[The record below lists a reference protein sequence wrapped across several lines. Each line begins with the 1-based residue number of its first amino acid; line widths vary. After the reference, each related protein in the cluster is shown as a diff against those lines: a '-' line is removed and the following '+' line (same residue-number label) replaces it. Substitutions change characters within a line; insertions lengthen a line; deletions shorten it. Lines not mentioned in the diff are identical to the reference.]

1 MYCLAVGYSP
11 ARTVRPLTLTR
22 LSNWLYIK
30 SYAYLLEISCD
41 KYSEVAEVTIFASR
55 LSLGEGPRK
64 VIVKDTIDIAGFP
77 TCAGSAALADAPP
90 AAAHAEIVERTLKAG
105 YHIVG
110 KANLHEL
117 AFGMTGINAWAG
129 TPENPRYPNLIPGGS
144 SSGSAA
150 AVAAGL
156 ADIGIGTDTGGSIR
170 VPAACCGVYGLKPTF
185 GRLSRQGVM
194 PAESSLDCVGPLACD
209 LHVLIAFMA
218 AIDPHFRLPM
228 GGSAPVLGCI
238 GVSAESAIWA
248 SIEGQLSRS
257 GLARGDVALPLM
269 AEAFEAAMVIIN
281 RETFLAC
288 EALLAT
294 GKVGVDVDQRLK
306 AAAATTDAELK
317 EAERVRRAFTAEV
330 DAVLEQHDV
339 LVLPTLPHFPMTFQ
353 DAFAGHQDL
362 KISSLARPFN
372 LSGHP
377 ALSIPLES
385 QQTLPVSMQLI
396 GRRGD
401 DAGVCRAALQLVGQG
416 LSVGEEKQTGEK
428 HATAHG

>member
-1 MYCLAVGYSP
+1 MNGYK
-11 ARTVRPLTLTR
+11 
-22 LSNWLYIK
+22 I
-30 SYAYLLEISCD
+30 YAYLLEISCD
-41 KYSEVAEVTIFASR
+41 KSSEVAEVTILTSR
-55 LSLGEGPRK
+55 LSLGQGPCK
-64 VIVKDTIDIAGFP
+64 VVVKDTIDIAGFP

-90 AAAHAEIVERTLKAG
+90 AAAHAEVVERTLKAG

-129 TPENPRYPNLIPGGS
+129 TPENPRYPTLIPGGS

-170 VPAACCGVYGLKPTF
+170 VPAACCGVYGIKPTF
-185 GRLSRQGVM
+185 GRLSRRGVM

-209 LHVLIAFMA
+209 LQVLMAFMA
-218 AIDPHFRLPM
+218 AIDPGFQLPKD
-228 GGSAPVLGCI
+228 SPRPVMGCI
-238 GVSAESAIWA
+238 GVHADSAIWA

-257 GLARGDVALPLM
+257 GMARGDVALPLM

-281 RETFLAC
+281 RETFRAC

-294 GKVGVDVDQRLK
+294 GKVGADVARRLE

-317 EAERVRRAFTAEV
+317 EAERVRRAFTGEV
-330 DAVLEQHDV
+330 DAALERHDV
-339 LVLPTLPHFPMTFQ
+339 LVLPTLPHFPMTAQ

-362 KISSLARPFN
+362 KISSLTRPFN

-385 QQTLPVSMQLI
+385 QQALPVSVQLI
-396 GRRGD
+396 GRLGD
-401 DAGVCRAALQLVGQG
+401 DAGVCRAASQLMGQVQ
-416 LSVGEEKQTGEK
+416 SAGEEQQTGAK
-428 HATAHG
+428 HATAH

>member
-1 MYCLAVGYSP
+1 MAI
-11 ARTVRPLTLTR
+11 LT
-22 LSNWLYIK
+22 
-30 SYAYLLEISCD
+30 
-41 KYSEVAEVTIFASR
+41 SR
-55 LSLGEGPRK
+55 LSLGQGPRK
-64 VIVKDTIDIAGFP
+64 VVVKDTIDIAGFP

-90 AAAHAEIVERTLKAG
+90 AVAHAEIVKRTLKAG

-129 TPENPRYPNLIPGGS
+129 TPENPRYPTLIPGGS

-170 VPAACCGVYGLKPTF
+170 VPAACCGVYGFKPTF

-194 PAESSLDCVGPLACD
+194 PAESSLDCVGPLARD

-218 AIDPHFRLPM
+218 AIDPHFQSSM
-228 GGSAPVLGCI
+228 EGSAPVLGCLS
-238 GVSAESAIWA
+238 VSAEQAIWA
-248 SIEGQLSRS
+248 SIEEQLSLS
-257 GLARGDVALPLM
+257 GLARGDVTLPLM

-281 RETFLAC
+281 RETFRAC

-294 GKVGVDVDQRLK
+294 GKVGADVDQRLQ

-317 EAERVRRAFTAEV
+317 EAERIRRAFTAEV
-330 DAVLEQHDV
+330 DAVLERHDV
-339 LVLPTLPHFPMTFQ
+339 LVLPTLPHFPMTVQ

-385 QQTLPVSMQLI
+385 QQALPVSVQLI

-401 DAGVCRAALQLVGQG
+401 DAGVCRAASQLMGRV
-416 LSVGEEKQTGEK
+416 SSAGEEQKKGAN
-428 HATAHG
+428 HATTH

>member
-1 MYCLAVGYSP
+1 MNGYK
-11 ARTVRPLTLTR
+11 L
-22 LSNWLYIK
+22 
-30 SYAYLLEISCD
+30 YAYLLEISCD
-41 KYSEVAEVTIFASR
+41 KSSEVAEVTILTSR
-55 LSLGEGPRK
+55 LSLGLGPRK
-64 VIVKDTIDIAGFP
+64 VVVKDTIDIAGFP

-90 AAAHAEIVERTLKAG
+90 AVAHAEIVKRTLKAG
-105 YHIVG
+105 YYIVG

-117 AFGMTGINAWAG
+117 AFGMTGINDWAG
-129 TPENPRYPNLIPGGS
+129 TPENPSYPSLIPGGS

-194 PAESSLDCVGPLACD
+194 PAESSLDCVGPMARD
-209 LHVLIAFMA
+209 LHVLMAFMS
-218 AIDPHFRLPM
+218 AIDPSFQSPVK
-228 GGSAPVLGCI
+228 GSAPVLGCI
-238 GVSAESAIWA
+238 SVNAEPAIWA

-281 RETFLAC
+281 RETFRAC

-294 GKVGVDVDQRLK
+294 GKVGADVEQRLK

-317 EAERVRRAFTAEV
+317 EAERIRRAFTAEV

-339 LVLPTLPHFPMTFQ
+339 LVLPTLPHFPMTVQ
-353 DAFAGHQDL
+353 DALSGHQDL

-385 QQTLPVSMQLI
+385 QQALPVSVQLI

-401 DAGVCRAALQLVGQG
+401 DAGVCRAALQLMGRV
-416 LSVGEEKQTGEK
+416 SSAGEEQKKGAN
-428 HATAHG
+428 HATTH

>member
-1 MYCLAVGYSP
+1 MNGY
-11 ARTVRPLTLTR
+11 
-22 LSNWLYIK
+22 K
-30 SYAYLLEISCD
+30 FYAYLLEISCD
-41 KYSEVAEVTIFASR
+41 KSSEVAEVTILTSR
-55 LSLGEGPRK
+55 LSLGQGPRK
-64 VIVKDTIDIAGFP
+64 VVVKDTIDIAGFP

-90 AAAHAEIVERTLKAG
+90 AVAHAEIVKRTLKAG

-129 TPENPRYPNLIPGGS
+129 TPENPSYPSLIPGGS

-194 PAESSLDCVGPLACD
+194 PAESSLDCVGPMTRD
-209 LHVLIAFMA
+209 LNVLMAFMS
-218 AIDPHFRLPM
+218 AIDPSFQSPVK
-228 GGSAPVLGCI
+228 GSAPVLGCI
-238 GVSAESAIWA
+238 SVNAESAIWA
-248 SIEGQLSRS
+248 SIDGQLSRS
-257 GLARGDVALPLM
+257 GLVREDIALPLM

-281 RETFLAC
+281 RETFRAC

-294 GKVGVDVDQRLK
+294 GKVGADVDQRLK

-339 LVLPTLPHFPMTFQ
+339 LVLPTLPHFPMTVQ
-353 DAFAGHQDL
+353 DALAGHQDL

-385 QQTLPVSMQLI
+385 QQALPVSVQLI

-401 DAGVCRAALQLVGQG
+401 DAGVCRAASQLMNRV
-416 LSVGEEKQTGEK
+416 SSAGEEQKKGAN
-428 HATAHG
+428 HATTH

>member
-1 MYCLAVGYSP
+1 MNGYK
-11 ARTVRPLTLTR
+11 
-22 LSNWLYIK
+22 IH
-30 SYAYLLEISCD
+30 AYLLEISCD
-41 KYSEVAEVTIFASR
+41 KSSGVAEVTILTSR
-55 LSLGEGPRK
+55 LSLGQGPCK
-64 VIVKDTIDIAGFP
+64 VVVKDTIDIAGFP

-90 AAAHAEIVERTLKAG
+90 AAAHAEVVERTLKAG

-185 GRLSRQGVM
+185 GRLSRRGVM

-209 LHVLIAFMA
+209 LQKLMAFMA
-218 AIDPHFRLPM
+218 AIDPGFQLPKDTPR
-228 GGSAPVLGCI
+228 PVMGCI
-238 GVSAESAIWA
+238 GVNADSAIWA

-257 GLARGDVALPLM
+257 GMARGDVALPLM

-281 RETFLAC
+281 RETFRAC

-294 GKVGVDVDQRLK
+294 GKVGADVEQRLK
-306 AAAATTDAELK
+306 AAAVTTDAEIK
-317 EAERVRRAFTAEV
+317 ESERVRRAFTSEV
-330 DAVLEQHDV
+330 DALLENHDV
-339 LVLPTLPHFPMTFQ
+339 LVLPTLPHFPMTVQ
-353 DAFAGHQDL
+353 DAFSGHQDL

-385 QQTLPVSMQLI
+385 QQTLPVSVQLI
-396 GRRGD
+396 GRHGD
-401 DAGVCRAALQLVGQG
+401 DAGVCRMASQLIGQVK
-416 LSVGEEKQTGEK
+416 SAGEEQQTGAK
-428 HATAHG
+428 HATAH

>member
-1 MYCLAVGYSP
+1 MNSY
-11 ARTVRPLTLTR
+11 
-22 LSNWLYIK
+22 K
-30 SYAYLLEISCD
+30 FYAYLLEISCD
-41 KYSEVAEVTIFASR
+41 KSSEVAEVTILTSR
-55 LSLGEGPRK
+55 LSLGQGPCK
-64 VIVKDTIDIAGFP
+64 VVVKDTIDIAGFP

-90 AAAHAEIVERTLKAG
+90 AAAHAAIVERTLKAG

-117 AFGMTGINAWAG
+117 AFGMTGINDWAG
-129 TPENPRYPNLIPGGS
+129 TPENPRYPSLIPGGS
-144 SSGSAA
+144 S
-150 AVAAGL
+150 
-156 ADIGIGTDTGGSIR
+156 GGSIR

-185 GRLSRQGVM
+185 GRLSRRGVM

-218 AIDPHFRLPM
+218 AIDPHFQSSM
-228 GGSAPVLGCI
+228 EGAAPVLGCI
-238 GVSAESAIWA
+238 GVNAESAIWA
-248 SIEGQLSRS
+248 SIEDQLSRS
-257 GLARGDVALPLM
+257 GMARGDVALPLM

-281 RETFLAC
+281 RETFRAC

-294 GKVGVDVDQRLK
+294 GKVGADVDQRLK

-330 DAVLEQHDV
+330 DALLERHDV
-339 LVLPTLPHFPMTFQ
+339 LVLPTLPHFPMTAQ

-385 QQTLPVSMQLI
+385 QQALPVSVQLI
-396 GRRGD
+396 GRRGN
-401 DAGVCRAALQLVGQG
+401 DADVCRAASQLMNRV
-416 LSVGEEKQTGEK
+416 SSAGEEQKKGAN
-428 HATAHG
+428 HATTH

>member
-1 MYCLAVGYSP
+1 MNGY
-11 ARTVRPLTLTR
+11 
-22 LSNWLYIK
+22 K
-30 SYAYLLEISCD
+30 FHAYLLEVSCD
-41 KYSEVAEVTIFASR
+41 KSSEVAEVTILTSR
-55 LSLGEGPRK
+55 LSLGQGPCK
-64 VIVKDTIDIAGFP
+64 VVVKDTIDIAGFP

-90 AAAHAEIVERTLKAG
+90 AVAHAEIVERTLEAG

-110 KANLHEL
+110 KSNLHEL

-129 TPENPRYPNLIPGGS
+129 TPENPRYPTLIPGGS

-209 LHVLIAFMA
+209 LHMLMAFMA
-218 AIDPHFRLPM
+218 AIDPSFQLPKD
-228 GGSAPVLGCI
+228 SPRPVLGCI
-238 GVSAESAIWA
+238 GVSAEQAIWA
-248 SIEGQLSRS
+248 SIEEQLSLS
-257 GLARGDVALPLM
+257 GLARGDIALP
-269 AEAFEAAMVIIN
+269 
-281 RETFLAC
+281 
-288 EALLAT
+288 
-294 GKVGVDVDQRLK
+294 
-306 AAAATTDAELK
+306 
-317 EAERVRRAFTAEV
+317 ERIRRAFTAEV
-330 DAVLEQHDV
+330 DAVLERHDV
-339 LVLPTLPHFPMTFQ
+339 LVLPTLPHFPLTVQ
-353 DAFAGHQDL
+353 DAFSGHQDL

-385 QQTLPVSMQLI
+385 RQTFPVSMQLI

-401 DAGVCRAALQLVGQG
+401 DAGVCRAALQLMAQV
-416 LSVGEEKQTGEK
+416 SSAGEEQKKGAN
-428 HATAHG
+428 HATTP

>member
-1 MYCLAVGYSP
+1 MNGYK
-11 ARTVRPLTLTR
+11 
-22 LSNWLYIK
+22 IH
-30 SYAYLLEISCD
+30 AYLLETSCD
-41 KYSEVAEVTIFASR
+41 KSSGVAEVTILTSR
-55 LSLGEGPRK
+55 LSLGQGPCK
-64 VIVKDTIDIAGFP
+64 VVVKDTIDIAGFP

-90 AAAHAEIVERTLKAG
+90 AAAHAEVVERTLKAG

-185 GRLSRQGVM
+185 GRLSRRGVM

-209 LHVLIAFMA
+209 FQKLMAFMA
-218 AIDPHFRLPM
+218 AIDPGFQLPKDTPR
-228 GGSAPVLGCI
+228 PVMGCI
-238 GVSAESAIWA
+238 GVNADSAIWA

-257 GLARGDVALPLM
+257 GMARGDVALPLM

-281 RETFLAC
+281 RETFRAC

-294 GKVGVDVDQRLK
+294 GKVGADVEQRLK
-306 AAAATTDAELK
+306 AAAVTTDAEIK
-317 EAERVRRAFTAEV
+317 ESERVRRAFTSEV
-330 DAVLEQHDV
+330 DALLENHDV
-339 LVLPTLPHFPMTFQ
+339 LVLPTLPHFPMTVQ
-353 DAFAGHQDL
+353 DALSGHQDL

-385 QQTLPVSMQLI
+385 QQTLPVSVQLI
-396 GRRGD
+396 GRHGD
-401 DAGVCRAALQLVGQG
+401 DAGVCRMASQLIGQVK
-416 LSVGEEKQTGEK
+416 SAGEEQQTGAK
-428 HATAHG
+428 HATAH

>member
-1 MYCLAVGYSP
+1 MNSY
-11 ARTVRPLTLTR
+11 
-22 LSNWLYIK
+22 K
-30 SYAYLLEISCD
+30 FYAYLLEISCD
-41 KYSEVAEVTIFASR
+41 KSSEVAEVTILTSR
-55 LSLGEGPRK
+55 LSLGQGPCK
-64 VIVKDTIDIAGFP
+64 VVVKDTIDIAGFP

-90 AAAHAEIVERTLKAG
+90 AAAHAAIVERTLKAG

-117 AFGMTGINAWAG
+117 AFGMTGINDWAG
-129 TPENPRYPNLIPGGS
+129 TPENPRYPSLIPGGS

-185 GRLSRQGVM
+185 GRLSRRGVM

-218 AIDPHFRLPM
+218 AIDPHFQSSM
-228 GGSAPVLGCI
+228 EGAAPVLGCI
-238 GVSAESAIWA
+238 GVNAESAIWA
-248 SIEGQLSRS
+248 SIEDQLSRS
-257 GLARGDVALPLM
+257 GMARGDVALPLM

-281 RETFLAC
+281 RETFRAC

-294 GKVGVDVDQRLK
+294 GKVGADVDQRLK

-330 DAVLEQHDV
+330 DALLERHDV
-339 LVLPTLPHFPMTFQ
+339 LVLPTLPHFPMTAQ

-385 QQTLPVSMQLI
+385 QQALPVSVQLI
-396 GRRGD
+396 GRRGN
-401 DAGVCRAALQLVGQG
+401 DADVCRAASQLMNRV
-416 LSVGEEKQTGEK
+416 SSAGEEQKKGAN
-428 HATAHG
+428 HATTH

>member
-1 MYCLAVGYSP
+1 M
-11 ARTVRPLTLTR
+11 
-22 LSNWLYIK
+22 
-30 SYAYLLEISCD
+30 
-41 KYSEVAEVTIFASR
+41 TIFASR
-55 LSLGEGPRK
+55 LSLGQGPRK
-64 VIVKDTIDIAGFP
+64 VVVKDTIDIAGFP

-110 KANLHEL
+110 KSNLHEL

-129 TPENPRYPNLIPGGS
+129 TPENPRYPTLIPGGS

-194 PAESSLDCVGPLACD
+194 PAESSLDCVGPMARD
-209 LHVLIAFMA
+209 LHVLMAFMG
-218 AIDPHFRLPM
+218 AIDPYFQAPAN
-228 GGSAPVLGCI
+228 GSELVLGSI
-238 GVSAESAIWA
+238 DVNAESVIWA
-248 SIEGQLSRS
+248 SIEGQLSHS
-257 GLARGDVALPLM
+257 GLACRDVVLPLM

-281 RETFLAC
+281 RETFSAC

-294 GKVGVDVDQRLK
+294 GKVGADVEHRLK
-306 AAAATTDAELK
+306 AAAETTDAELK
-317 EAERVRRAFTAEV
+317 EAERVRHAFTTEV
-330 DAVLEQHDV
+330 DALLERHDV
-339 LVLPTLPHFPMTFQ
+339 LVLPTLPHFPMTVQ
-353 DAFAGHQDL
+353 DAFSGHQDL

-385 QQTLPVSMQLI
+385 QQALPVSMQLV

-401 DAGVCRAALQLVGQG
+401 DAGVCRAALLLMGQIP
-416 LSVGEEKQTGEK
+416 SAGEEQQTGAN
-428 HATAHG
+428 HATTY